1 MNDLFVSRV
10 VVTQKSE
17 FVGYAHK
24 HTQHDSFIDYFSTFY
39 VGRCMFARL
48 IILAFC
54 FVGVERNELISTSS
68 FNRNLLSYPIQSKS

>member
-17 FVGYAHK
+17 FVGYTHK
-24 HTQHDSFIDYFSTFY
+24 RTQHDSFIDYFSTFY

-48 IILAFC
+48 IILASC
-54 FVGVERNELISTSS
+54 FVGVQRNELISTSS